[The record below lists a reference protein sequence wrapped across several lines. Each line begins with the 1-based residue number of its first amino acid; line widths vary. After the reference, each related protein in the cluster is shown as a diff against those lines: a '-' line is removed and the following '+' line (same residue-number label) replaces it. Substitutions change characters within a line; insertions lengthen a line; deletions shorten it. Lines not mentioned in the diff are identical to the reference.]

1 MTSLKRLIACA
12 LMLSVPLAASGC
24 ATFGLTPTTTQSQPR
39 QVVDLSRAKLRPF
52 KTRDGDT
59 CETQREA
66 AEQNSVRDSKPGAPV
81 VYCARCDCPHLYD
94 GASGARSAPAPDALK
109 PDPSTS

>member
-1 MTSLKRLIACA
+1 MSSWKRRIACA
-12 LMLSVPLAASGC
+12 LTLSVPLAASGC
-24 ATFGLTPTTTQSQPR
+24 ATFGLTPTTTQGRPG

-52 KTRDGDT
+52 KTRAGDT

-66 AEQNSVRDSKPGAPV
+66 AEQNSVRDSRPGAPV

-94 GASGARSAPAPDALK
+94 AAGEPRKPPAS
-109 PDPSTS
+109 DPSTS